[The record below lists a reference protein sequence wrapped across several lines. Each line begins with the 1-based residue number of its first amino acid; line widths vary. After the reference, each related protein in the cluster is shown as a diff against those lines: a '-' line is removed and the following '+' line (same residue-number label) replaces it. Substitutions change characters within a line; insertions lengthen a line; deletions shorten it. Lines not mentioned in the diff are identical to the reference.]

1 MSSPR
6 ASAMPAAAATAPM
19 PVEGPGE
26 NRRRM
31 ARRREAGLLLLGLP
45 ALLLLALVFAWPVL
59 RLLSLS
65 VEGGTLEHF
74 EKAALDG
81 LYVSVLLD
89 SLRIAALVTA
99 ICLLLAYP
107 VAFWLSR
114 AGRLGLGLGMF
125 ALLLP
130 FWTSVLVRTYAWM
143 VLLGRNGIINR
154 MLRDWGWIE
163 APLPLLH
170 NTTGV
175 LIGMVHVLLPYMV
188 LPIYAALLRVDPD
201 LSRAA
206 EGLGAPAWRSFLRVT
221 FPLSLPGVS
230 AGCALVFVLSLGFFI
245 TPALLGGGHVIMIS
259 MLIEQQVRE
268 FLEWPFAAA
277 LSTVLLLATLAIYA
291 LIGRLTRGAR
301 HATP

>member
-1 MSSPR
+1 MSSR
-6 ASAMPAAAATAPM
+6 GAS
-19 PVEGPGE
+19 
-26 NRRRM
+26 RRIL
-31 ARRREAGLLLLGLP
+31 ARRREVGLLLLGLP
-45 ALLLLALVFAWPVL
+45 ALLVLGAIFAWPVL

-74 EKAALDG
+74 RRATLDG
-81 LYVSVLLD
+81 LYVTVLLD
-89 SLRIAALVTA
+89 SLKIAAMVTA
-99 ICLLLAYP
+99 ICFALAYP
-107 VAFWLSR
+107 VALWLSR
-114 AGRLGLGLGMF
+114 AGRLGAAIGLF

-143 VLLGRNGIINR
+143 VLLGRNGVINR
-154 MLRDWGWIE
+154 SLRDWGWID

-188 LPIYAALLRVDPD
+188 FPIYAALLRVDPD

-206 EGLGAPAWRSFLRVT
+206 EGLGAPAWRAFLRVT

-245 TPALLGGGHVIMIS
+245 TPALLGGGRVIMIAT
-259 MLIEQQVRE
+259 LIEQQVRE
-268 FLEWPFAAA
+268 FLDWPFAAA
-277 LSTVLLLATLAIYA
+277 LSAVLLVATLAIYA
-291 LIGRLTRGAR
+291 LIGRVTRGAQ